1 MLLNSSLWLID
12 AFTNKPFQGN
22 PAGVC
27 LVEEFPD
34 NSLMQKVAFEMN
46 WSETAFLKKI
56 STNKYK
62 IRWFSPEDEAP
73 ICAHATLASAHF
85 LFENNYVIGSSVEF
99 LSHAGSLVV
108 TQKHEKNE
116 SWIIMDF
123 PAINI
128 ESCNDANEVDVVK
141 NILNTSVTQILKDSL
156 IYVAVLAS
164 EDDVANC
171 SPDLAL
177 LKTLSCRAISI
188 TANANQANANTYD
201 FVSRYFAPKV
211 GIPEDP
217 VCGSSYCR
225 LTPFWTKIFNKKF
238 LISRQLSRRGGML
251 NVSYNDSTKRVSI
264 AGQAK
269 TILKG
274 KFSF

>member
-1 MLLNSSLWLID
+1 MLLNFPLWLID
-12 AFTNKPFQGN
+12 AFTNEPFKGN

-27 LVEEFPD
+27 LVNEFPED
-34 NSLMQKVAFEMN
+34 LLMQKIAFEMN

-56 STNKYK
+56 SINRYQ

-85 LFENNYVIGSSVEF
+85 LFENDYVIGSFVEF

-108 TQKHEKNE
+108 TQKRAKNE
-116 SWIIMDF
+116 SWIVMDF

-128 ESCNDANEVDVVK
+128 KRCDNEEEINIVQ
-141 NILNTSVTQILKDSL
+141 NILNTNATQILKDSL
-156 IYVAVLAS
+156 IYIAVLQS
-164 EDDVANC
+164 ENDVMDCLPN
-171 SPDLAL
+171 LTL
-177 LKTLSCRAISI
+177 LKTLNCRAISI
-188 TANANQANANTYD
+188 TARADPSNASTYD

-225 LTPFWTKIFNKKF
+225 LAPFWVEILNKER
-238 LISRQLSRRGGML
+238 LIARQLSRRGGL
-251 NVSYNDSTKRVSI
+251 LQIDYDKNANRVSI

-274 KFSF
+274 MLSF